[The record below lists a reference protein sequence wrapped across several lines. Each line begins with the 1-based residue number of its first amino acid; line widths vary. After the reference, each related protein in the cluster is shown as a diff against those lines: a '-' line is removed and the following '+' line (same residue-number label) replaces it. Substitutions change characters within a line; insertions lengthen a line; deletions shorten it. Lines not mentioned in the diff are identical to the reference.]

1 MSDKEILKQQA
12 AKAALKFIEPD
23 MIIGV
28 GTGSTVNYF
37 IDLLAN
43 DHLDI
48 KAAVASS
55 LATKKRLIQAGIE
68 VMEVNSIDRIPLYI
82 DGADEAT
89 EHLSLIKGGGGA
101 LTGEKIVAHI
111 ADKFICM
118 IDEAKLVPV
127 LGKAFPLPIEVIPI
141 ARSLV
146 AREIMK
152 LGGNPMYREGFVS
165 DYGNQIIDVYNLEI
179 LDPHAL
185 ESQINQ
191 IPGVVTNGLFAH
203 RGANILLIAKSS
215 GVEQLKK

>member
-12 AKAALKFIEPD
+12 AKAALKFIEPG

-37 IDLLAN
+37 IDLLAR

-68 VMEVNSIDRIPLYI
+68 VMEMNAVDRIPLYI
-82 DGADEAT
+82 DGADEST

-127 LGKAFPLPIEVIPI
+127 LGKFPLPIEVIPM

-146 AREIMK
+146 AREMMK

-179 LDPHAL
+179 LDPQAL

-191 IPGVVTNGLFAH
+191 IPGVVANGLFAS
-203 RGANILLIAKSS
+203 RGADILLVAKVS
-215 GVEQLKK
+215 GVEQLKKK

>member
-12 AKAALKFIEPD
+12 AKAALKFIEPG

-37 IDLLAN
+37 IDLLAK
-43 DHLDI
+43 DHQDI

-55 LATKKRLIQAGIE
+55 LATKKKLMQAGIE
-68 VMEVNSIDRIPLYI
+68 VLEANSIDRIPIYI

-101 LTGEKIVAHI
+101 LTGEKIIAHI
-111 ADKFICM
+111 ADKFICI
-118 IDEAKLVPV
+118 IDEEKLVPV
-127 LGKAFPLPIEVIPI
+127 LGKFPLPIEVIPM

-146 AREIMK
+146 AREMMK

-165 DYGNQIIDVYNLEI
+165 DYGNQIIDIYNLEI
-179 LDPHAL
+179 LDPHTL
-185 ESQINQ
+185 EAQINQ
-191 IPGVVTNGLFAH
+191 IPGVVSNGLFAH
-203 RGANILLIAKSS
+203 RGADHLLIAKSS
-215 GVEQLKK
+215 GVEQLNK

>member
-1 MSDKEILKQQA
+1 MSDKETLKQQA
-12 AKAALKFIEPD
+12 AIAALKFIEPG

-37 IDLLAN
+37 IDELAKK
-43 DHLDI
+43 DYGI
-48 KAAVASS
+48 QAAVASS
-55 LATKKRLIQAGIE
+55 IATKKRLIQAGIE
-68 VMEVNSIDRIPLYI
+68 VMEMNSIDRIAIYI

-89 EHLSLIKGGGGA
+89 QHLSLIKGGGGA

-127 LGKAFPLPIEVIPI
+127 LGKFPLPIEVIPM

-146 AREIMK
+146 AREMMK

-179 LDPHAL
+179 LDPPTL

-203 RGANILLIAKSS
+203 RGADHLLIAKSS
-215 GVEQLKK
+215 GVEELKR

>member
-1 MSDKEILKQQA
+1 MSDKETLKQQA
-12 AKAALKFIEPD
+12 AVAALQFIERD

-37 IDLLAN
+37 IEALAKK
-43 DHLDI
+43 DYGI
-48 KAAVASS
+48 KGAVASS
-55 LATKKRLIQAGIE
+55 LATKKKLMQAGIE
-68 VMEVNSIDRIPLYI
+68 IVEMNSIDRIPIYI

-89 EHLSLIKGGGGA
+89 SHLSLIKGGGGA

-127 LGKAFPLPIEVIPI
+127 LGTFPLPIEVLPM

-146 AREIMK
+146 SREMMK

-165 DYGNQIIDVYNLEI
+165 DYGNQIIDVYNLNI
-179 LDPHAL
+179 VDPQAL
-185 ESQINQ
+185 ESEINQ
-191 IPGVVTNGLFAH
+191 IPGAITNGLFAH
-203 RGANILLIAKSS
+203 KGADILLVAKAS

>member
-1 MSDKEILKQQA
+1 MSDKETLKQQA
-12 AKAALKFIEPD
+12 AQAAVKFIEPGS
-23 MIIGV
+23 IIGV

-37 IDLLAN
+37 IDELAKK
-43 DHLDI
+43 DYGV

-55 LATKKRLIQAGIE
+55 LATKKRLIAAHIE
-68 VMEVNSIDRIPLYI
+68 VIEMNSIDRIPLYV

-89 EHLSLIKGGGGA
+89 QHLSLIKGGGGA

-111 ADKFICM
+111 ADKFVCM
-118 IDEAKLVPV
+118 IDEQKLVPV
-127 LGKAFPLPIEVIPI
+127 LGKFPLPIEVIPM

-146 AREIMK
+146 SREIMK

-165 DYGNQIIDVYNLEI
+165 DYGNQIIDVYNLNI
-179 LDPHAL
+179 LDPIAL

-203 RGANILLIAKSS
+203 RGADILLVAKAS
-215 GVEQLKK
+215 GVEQLKR

>member
-1 MSDKEILKQQA
+1 MSDKETLKQNA
-12 AKAALKFIEPD
+12 ALAALKFIEPG

-37 IDLLAN
+37 IDALAKK
-43 DHLDI
+43 DYGI

-55 LATKKRLIQAGIE
+55 LATKKKLIQAGIE
-68 VMEVNSIDRIPLYI
+68 VMEVNSIDRIPIYI

-111 ADKFICM
+111 ADKFICI

-127 LGKAFPLPIEVIPI
+127 LGTFALPIEVLPI

-146 AREIMK
+146 AREMMK

-179 LDPHAL
+179 LDPIAL
-185 ESQINQ
+185 EAQINQ

-203 RGANILLIAKSS
+203 RGADHLLIAKSS
-215 GVEQLKK
+215 GVEQLNK